1 MAEAVLFIT
10 GPTASG
16 KSALA
21 VAVARGL
28 GGEVVSA
35 DSRQVY
41 LGMDIGTAKPTT
53 GAREG
58 IPHHGFDRVSPAER
72 YSAGRF
78 AREARQWIA
87 EIRARGRVP
96 VVAGGTGFYLRA
108 LTQPLF
114 EEPDLGEIERS
125 RLRARLAGRDVAEL
139 RRWVSMLEP
148 ASPALDTAGRGGGGR
163 QRFLRA
169 IEVAILTGR
178 PLGWW
183 QRNRPAREAGVP
195 ARYVVLE
202 WPRDELYRRID
213 RRACDMV
220 RAGWVDEVRRLV
232 ARGFG
237 ADSPGVTATGYG
249 DILSHVEGRMA
260 LEDALEST
268 RRATRAYA
276 RRQLTWLRN
285 QLPADALRLRAD
297 RPFDEL
303 VENTLRHW
311 KECRV

>member
-1 MAEAVLFIT
+1 MAEPVLVIT

-21 VAVARGL
+21 VAVANCL

-41 LGMDIGTAKPTT
+41 RGMDIGTAKPTS
-53 GAREG
+53 AEREG
-58 IPHHGFDRVSPAER
+58 IPHHGFDQVSPTER

-78 AREARQWIA
+78 ARDARQWIA
-87 EIRARGRVP
+87 EIRERGRVP
-96 VVAGGTGFYLRA
+96 IFAGGTGFYLRA

-114 EEPDLGEIERS
+114 EEPDMGEIERS
-125 RLRARLAGRDVAEL
+125 RLRARLGGRDVAEL
-139 RRWVSMLEP
+139 RRWVRILEP
-148 ASPALDTAGRGGGGR
+148 ASPALDAARRGGGGR
-163 QRFLRA
+163 QRLLRA

-183 QRNRPAREAGVP
+183 QRNMPAREAGVP
-195 ARYVVLE
+195 ARWVVLE

-213 RRACDMV
+213 RRVSDMV

-232 ARGFG
+232 ANGFG
-237 ADSPGVTATGYG
+237 AESPGVTATGYG
-249 DILSHVEGRMA
+249 DILTHVEGRMA
-260 LEDALEST
+260 LDEALEQT

-285 QLPADALRLRAD
+285 QLPTDALRLRAD
-297 RPFDEL
+297 RPFDER
-303 VENTLRHW
+303 VENTVRHW
-311 KECRV
+311 KECRA